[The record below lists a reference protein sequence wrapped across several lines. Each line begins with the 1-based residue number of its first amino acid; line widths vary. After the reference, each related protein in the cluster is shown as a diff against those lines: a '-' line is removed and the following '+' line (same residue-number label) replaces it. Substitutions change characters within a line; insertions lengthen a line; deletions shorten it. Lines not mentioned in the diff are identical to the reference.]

1 MAGAPQGAKPG
12 RRVLLIDDEKDILAV
27 MKDGLQRAG
36 FTVQTYYDP
45 GRALE
50 DYVPGSHDLVITDI
64 RMPGL
69 TGLDLYR
76 KIRSVD
82 PDTKIIFLSAFDKMS
97 SELGAARSLDD
108 AVIIP
113 KPIGMRDLLLQVKN
127 VFDGGSGSSSGC

>member
-1 MAGAPQGAKPG
+1 MTEAPQGAKPG
-12 RRVLLIDDEKDILAV
+12 KRVLLIDDEKDILAV
-27 MKDGLQRAG
+27 MKASLQRAG
-36 FTVQTYYDP
+36 FTVETYPDP

-69 TGLDLYR
+69 SGLDLYR

-82 PDTKIIFLSAFDKMS
+82 PDTKVIFLSAFDKMS
-97 SELGAARSLDD
+97 AELSAARNFD

-113 KPIGMRDLLLQVKN
+113 KPIGMKDLLSQVKKA
-127 VFDGGSGSSSGC
+127 FES